1 MFYCN
6 LAESKA
12 CRATM
17 RFAFSATAAL
27 ASGNS
32 RLWAFA
38 RFNVAF
44 LTARRRAR
52 SSFTFALFVRTAS
65 SNSDLQYCN
74 VFVVRLMQRST
85 SFLRESSL
93 SMRYLSS
100 TSSCSRERTGRG
112 WGAQRQ
118 YDRQHWQLYRI
129 RVDIKSIPLFPW
141 LFRLSPSPSPSSF
154 PDPTTSSS
162 SLSSPFTELI
172 RKSRG
177 LNCVIELPTNSRR
190 F

>member
-1 MFYCN
+1 
-6 LAESKA
+6 
-12 CRATM
+12 M
-17 RFAFSATAAL
+17 RSAFSARAAL
-27 ASGNS
+27 ASGNW

-38 RFNVAF
+38 TFNVPF

-52 SSFTFALFVRTAS
+52 SSCAFALFVRTAS
-65 SNSDLQYCN
+65 SNLDLQICN
-74 VFVVRLMQRST
+74 DSVGRLMQRST

-93 SMRYLSS
+93 SMRYFSS

-141 LFRLSPSPSPSSF
+141 LFRLPHPLRLLHFRTRRLLLHHYRHPSLRSS
-154 PDPTTSSS
+154 
-162 SLSSPFTELI
+162 E
-172 RKSRG
+172 KVVG
-177 LNCVIELPTNSRR
+177 
-190 F
+190 

>member
-1 MFYCN
+1 
-6 LAESKA
+6 
-12 CRATM
+12 M
-17 RFAFSATAAL
+17 RSALSATAAL

-74 VFVVRLMQRST
+74 VSVGRLMQRST

-93 SMRYLSS
+93 SMRYFSS

-112 WGAQRQ
+112 LGRSGSMIVNIGSYIGFGW
-118 YDRQHWQLYRI
+118 
-129 RVDIKSIPLFPW
+129 
-141 LFRLSPSPSPSSF
+141 
-154 PDPTTSSS
+154 TSSQYLFS
-162 SLSSPFTELI
+162 HGSFAFPIPFAFFISGPDDFFFIIIVTLH
-172 RKSRG
+172 
-177 LNCVIELPTNSRR
+177 
-190 F
+190 